1 VCRFYRAPFPRLHR
15 YRSTLSV
22 ARHYMKVKG
31 TRMVADFGSVRE
43 VDIESEMREAYLS
56 YAMSVIISRALPDVR
71 DGLKPVHRRILYAM
85 NQLGLRSTGQYRK
98 SATVVGEV
106 LGKYHPHGDAAVY
119 DSMVR
124 LAQDFSMR
132 YPLIDGQGN
141 FGSVDGDAPA
151 AMRYTEARMAAITD
165 EMLVDLDRDTV
176 DFGPN
181 YDGNEQEPAVLPARL
196 PNLLLNGVNGIAV
209 GMATN
214 IPPHNLRELVDG
226 IIYLI
231 SHPEAT
237 AVELSEIVK
246 GPDFPTGGI
255 ILGQEGITS
264 AYATGR
270 GRIVLRCKYHLEES
284 RSGRT
289 AIIVT
294 ELPFQVNKAK
304 LQERIAELVQQR
316 DIEGIA
322 DLRDESDR
330 NGMRLMIELKR
341 EAQTQHVLN
350 QLFKHTQLQDA
361 ISINILALVDN
372 GPRVLNLEMVL
383 RHYLN
388 HRRTVIR
395 RRTEHDLRRARARE
409 HVLEGLAIA
418 LNNLDAV
425 IATIRAANSGD
436 EASHTLQTRFELTEA
451 QAKAILALTL
461 NRLAALEQQRI
472 RDELAEVQ
480 ARIAEFEA
488 ILADTARIDAI
499 IVDELTELREKYGDE
514 RRTVIVHDEAGE
526 MNEEDLVAVEDVI
539 VTMTTRGYIKRI
551 PASTYRPQR
560 RGGKGIIGMV
570 ARDTDEVSR
579 LLVCNTHDCLLF
591 FTTRGRAY
599 QLKVYE
605 VPATGRQAR
614 GVPVNNLIALEP
626 GEGVAA
632 VLVMPRNGLR
642 KGYLI
647 LATRRGVIKRTA
659 LENFVNVRRDG
670 LRAIT
675 LDDDD
680 ELAWVEAGQGDE
692 DVLLVTTDGRAIRF
706 AQDEVR
712 SMGRTAAGVYG
723 IKLRNGDRVVAMG
736 LVKPEHDLLVI
747 TQRGIGKRTALDDYP
762 RQGRNGQGVYT
773 IRNTDKVGPIV
784 AAAVV
789 SRDMEMVLMSAAGQ
803 VIRQPVNMVRQIG
816 RNTQGVRLMG
826 LNEGD
831 SVVSMAC
838 LVNQDSTSEATNG
851 AGHLDS
857 GEAGDEALVDV
868 DEAGMDGMDSE
879 EALLGSADAES
890 EEADVNLQE
899 SDAE

>member
-1 VCRFYRAPFPRLHR
+1 
-15 YRSTLSV
+15 
-22 ARHYMKVKG
+22 
-31 TRMVADFGSVRE
+31 MVADFGSVRE
-43 VDIESEMREAYLS
+43 VHIENEMREAYLS

-85 NQLGLRSTGQYRK
+85 SDLGLRSNAGYRK

-165 EMLVDLDRDTV
+165 EMLVDLDRNTV

-181 YDGNEQEPAVLPARL
+181 YDGNEREPLVLPAKL
-196 PNLLLNGVNGIAV
+196 PNLLINGVNGIAV

-214 IPPHNLRELVDG
+214 VPPHNLREVIDG
-226 IIYLI
+226 VIYLI
-231 SHPEAT
+231 RHPEAG
-237 AVELSEIVK
+237 AAELSEIVK
-246 GPDFPTGGI
+246 GPDFPTAGI
-255 ILGQEGITS
+255 ILGQEGITN

-270 GRIVLRCKYHLEES
+270 GRIVLRCKYELEET

-294 ELPFQVNKAK
+294 ELPYQVNKSK
-304 LQERIAELVQQR
+304 LQERIAELVQDR
-316 DIEGIA
+316 TVEGIA
-322 DLRDESDR
+322 DMRDESDR
-330 NGMRLMIELKR
+330 RGMRLMIELKR
-341 EAQTQHVLN
+341 DAQAQHVLN
-350 QLFKHTQLQDA
+350 QLFKHTQLQDS
-361 ISINILALVDN
+361 ISINMLALVDN
-372 GPRVLNLEMVL
+372 QPRVLNLEMVL

-395 RRTEHDLRRARARE
+395 RRTEHDLRRARERE
-409 HVLEGLAIA
+409 HVLQGLTIA

-425 IATIRAANSGD
+425 IATIRAASNGE
-436 EASHTLQTRFELTEA
+436 EASTTLQARFGLSET

-461 NRLAALEQQRI
+461 NRLAALEQQKI
-472 RDELAEVQ
+472 RDELAEIQ
-480 ARIAEFEA
+480 TKIADLEA
-488 ILADTARIDAI
+488 ILADPARIDAI
-499 IVDELTELREKYGDE
+499 IVDELTELREKYGDV
-514 RRTVIVHDEAGE
+514 RKTHIVHDELGE
-526 MNEEDLVAVEDVI
+526 MSDEDLVAVEDVI
-539 VTMTTRGYIKRI
+539 VTMTTRGYTKRI

-560 RGGKGIIGMV
+560 RGGKGIVGMV
-570 ARDTDEVSR
+570 AREADEVNR
-579 LLVCNTHDCLLF
+579 LLACNTHDSLLF

-605 VPATGRQAR
+605 LPASGRQAR

-642 KGYLI
+642 TGYLI
-647 LATRRGVIKRTA
+647 LATRRGVIKRTD
-659 LENFVNVRRDG
+659 LENFTNVRRDG

-680 ELAWVEAGQGDE
+680 ELAWVEAGEGDE
-692 DVLLVTTDGRAIRF
+692 DIMLVTSDGRAIRF

-712 SMGRTAAGVYG
+712 SMGRTAAGVGG

-736 LVKPEHDLLVI
+736 LAKPGRDLLVV
-747 TQRGIGKRTALDDYP
+747 TQRGIGKRTPVSDYP
-762 RQGRNGQGVYT
+762 EQGRNGQGVYT
-773 IRNTDKVGPIV
+773 IKNTDKVGVIV

-789 SRDMEMVLMSAAGQ
+789 SDDMEMVLMSAAGQ
-803 VIRQPVNMVRQIG
+803 VIRQSVSTVSQIG

-826 LNEGD
+826 LHDGD

-838 LVNQDSTSEATNG
+838 LIAQDGTADMGPEAEP
-851 AGHLDS
+851 HLDPHAAS
-857 GEAGDEALVDV
+857 GESEDAAGEAMALLDADDGEAGADLET
-868 DEAGMDGMDSE
+868 
-879 EALLGSADAES
+879 DAE
-890 EEADVNLQE
+890 
-899 SDAE
+899 